1 MKMIRRISIVSTF
14 TAPVKS
20 LYIWRK
26 HRHTRHFTLN
36 WCGNT
41 EFLQGKIHQLRLF
54 VGLSLGI
61 DFGWE
66 GARQYVVR
74 VTFLWDCPRNFNGEF
89 QPSGSCGGCFFYKL
103 VSYLDIFFSMVFGCT
118 SCFLVL
124 KGINTSGGFQCIF
137 LFSVDIGILNCGD
150 ENKQPQ
156 PPHIYAKNTRRS
168 LPFRASWAMWHKM
181 PLSNK
186 SRRPLRGISLPG
198 QRCWNSDRYTPPR
211 IDTKNDGVW
220 NMNLCWLQNRVSTVS
235 MLNFLGG

>member
-1 MKMIRRISIVSTF
+1 MKMIRWISIVSTF
-14 TAPVKS
+14 TALVKS

-41 EFLQGKIHQLRLF
+41 EFLQGKIYQLSRLF

-61 DFGWE
+61 DFGWRGHVSMSSVSPFFE
-66 GARQYVVR
+66 IA
-74 VTFLWDCPRNFNGEF
+74 PRTLMGSFNQVAAVG
-89 QPSGSCGGCFFYKL
+89 
-103 VSYLDIFFSMVFGCT
+103 D
-118 SCFLVL
+118 VL
-124 KGINTSGGFQCIF
+124 KKKTYFIPGRLFFHGLWMHVM
-137 LFSVDIGILNCGD
+137 LFSPKRNQHFRWIPMFFKLFLLTCD

-211 IDTKNDGVW
+211 NWYQKWWGMENES
-220 NMNLCWLQNRVSTVS
+220 LLASK
-235 MLNFLGG
+235 